1 MSEFTLHE
9 VIPGVHYTSD
19 GICNR
24 GIITDHG
31 DVLVIDSGISVAE
44 AKPLREIA
52 NQYRAQGSLALFNTH
67 PHLDHVFGNEVF
79 SDCPIIAQQGVRET
93 LLKTGDQ
100 MLARVA
106 NDPEMAEYI
115 GTITLTPPTVTFQDT
130 LTLYVGTLEVQLIS
144 FGVAHS
150 PSDSIAWLPQSR
162 TLFTGDLLFNAL
174 VPATPPGGNFV
185 NWIEALTRLEQ
196 LGAEHVI
203 PGHGPVEPP
212 TALGKLREWFE
223 LLRTRVTTAIKEGLD
238 REATIARVTAEMQA
252 SAPRSREDRYPL
264 AIGAAFEQLSRL
276 S

>member
-1 MSEFTLHE
+1 MSEITLHE
-9 VIPGVHYTSD
+9 VIPGIHYTSD
-19 GICNR
+19 GVCNR

-44 AKPLREIA
+44 AKPLRVLA
-52 NQYRAQGSLALFNTH
+52 NQYRTQGLTLFNTH

-106 NDPEMAEYI
+106 NDPQMAERV
-115 GTITLTPPTVTFQDT
+115 GTVTLTPPTVTFKDT
-130 LTLYVGTLEVQLIS
+130 LTLYVGTLEVQLIY

-174 VPATPPGGNFV
+174 VPATPPGGSFV
-185 NWIEALTRLEQ
+185 NWIEALARLEQ

-203 PGHGPVEPP
+203 SGHGPIEPP

-223 LLRTRVTTAIKEGLD
+223 LLRTRVMTAIKEGLD
-238 REATIARVTAEMQA
+238 RDATIARVTAEMQA
-252 SAPRSREDRYPL
+252 TAPRTMEVRYPTV
-264 AIGAAFEQLSRL
+264 IGTAFEQFS
-276 S
+276 